1 MWLIPR
7 STSWLFVPV
16 SECSTKGSTPG
27 CATSAPELAL
37 WVTSSGKP
45 QLCPPSWVGW
55 KKRAWSRRLFGP
67 ETLKLSDGGNGMALW
82 IALQRASPAS
92 PGQPPAGATERP
104 TSAGS
109 GPTSLGQFQKS
120 NRHFAGSK
128 TCGDLFL
135 EAGSSSS
142 LLTLPASGS
151 MLNGVLSPQPPLAL
165 PTSATESSSWP
176 TATAQDGDS
185 SGGSE
190 PRNRTLT
197 DAIQVWRSPCATE
210 AKRGVKQH
218 PTPKDGE
225 HSLVT
230 QIENWATP
238 RAEDAECSGMRHE
251 RGVADTLTAQ
261 TNLWATPVAAS
272 GRGGAE
278 DPAKKEARQRANGGG
293 TSDLL
298 IQAQQWPSP
307 NVPNGGR
314 TTNTSNYREDGS
326 KQQAELSAVAVKWP
340 TPSATPD
347 NTQNNSNSHGP
358 TSLGEAIKLWPTP
371 MTADDGDKVTPAS
384 HQGGLTISAR
394 QWPTIANR
402 DYRTPNAKPFSE
414 RGGGVKGEQLPNFI
428 ASRFLPQVLETSSG
442 EKSSLS
448 VRALRRRL
456 NPAFVCWL
464 MGWPLWWTRAEPT
477 SFGAQETALWRLRLD
492 ARLCSL
498 LGGR

>member
-7 STSWLFVPV
+7 STSWLFAPV
-16 SECSTKGSTPG
+16 SECSTKDSTPG
-27 CATSAPELAL
+27 CASSAPELAL

-67 ETLKLSDGGNGMALW
+67 ETLKLSDGGNGMGLW

-92 PGQPPAGATERP
+92 PGQPPASATEKP

-109 GPTSLGQFQKS
+109 GPTSLEQFQKS

-135 EAGSSSS
+135 AEASSSS

-165 PTSATESSSWP
+165 PTSGIESSSWP

-197 DAIQVWRSPCATE
+197 DATLDWR
-210 AKRGVKQH
+210 
-218 PTPKDGE
+218 
-225 HSLVT
+225 T
-230 QIENWATP
+230 QMETWSTP
-238 RAEDAECSGMRHE
+238 RAACNIQNKKHLPPPSQGGRSSKPGLEDQA
-251 RGVADTLTAQ
+251 
-261 TNLWATPVAAS
+261 NLWATPVAAF

-298 IQAQQWPSP
+298 IQAQQWPTPTALVSNDLETP
-307 NVPNGGR
+307 ESWEARRQRMLEKGYNANGMG
-314 TTNTSNYREDGS
+314 TPLTI
-326 KQQAELSAVAVKWP
+326 AAVK
-340 TPSATPD
+340 
-347 NTQNNSNSHGP
+347 
-358 TSLGEAIKLWPTP
+358 WPTP

-384 HQGGLTISAR
+384 HQGGLTIAAR
-394 QWPTIANR
+394 QWPTIASR

-414 RGGGVKGEQLPNFI
+414 RGGGVKGEQLPNFV
-428 ASRFLPQVLETSSG
+428 ASHFSPQVLGMNSGETSSLPAR
-442 EKSSLS
+442 K
-448 VRALRRRL
+448 LRQRL
-456 NPAFVCWL
+456 NPVFVCLL
-464 MGWPLWWTRAEPT
+464 MGWPWFWTRAEPT
-477 SFGAQETALWRLRLD
+477 SFGALETALWRSRLQWH
-492 ARLCSL
+492 LSSL

>member
-1 MWLIPR
+1 MRDSSPA
-7 STSWLFVPV
+7 SGTSEDKVAFY
-16 SECSTKGSTPG
+16 
-27 CATSAPELAL
+27 
-37 WVTSSGKP
+37 VTLSGKP
-45 QLCPPSWVGW
+45 QLRRRSWLGW
-55 KKRAWSRRLFGP
+55 KKRAWSQRLFGAA
-67 ETLKLSDGGNGMALW
+67 TSRTSIIRSWLD
-82 IALQRASPAS
+82 ASTASRPGFLAS
-92 PGQPPAGATERP
+92 PGVPPASATEKP

-109 GPTSLGQFQKS
+109 GPTSLEQFQKS
-120 NRHFAGSK
+120 NRHFAGWK

-135 EAGSSSS
+135 AAGSSSS

-190 PRNRTLT
+190 PRNRTLN
-197 DAIQVWRSPCATE
+197 DATQVWRSPCATE
-210 AKRGVKQH
+210 AERGVKQR
-218 PTPKDGE
+218 PTLKDGE

-238 RAEDAECSGMRHE
+238 
-251 RGVADTLTAQ
+251 
-261 TNLWATPVAAS
+261 VAAF

-326 KQQAELSAVAVKWP
+326 KQQAELSAVAALWP
-340 TPSATPD
+340 TPDA
-347 NTQNNSNSHGP
+347 
-358 TSLGEAIKLWPTP
+358 SLMNDGQTEEARAKRKARELEKKYNGNGGGEPLAYVVRMWPTP

-384 HQGGLTISAR
+384 HQGGLTIAAR
-394 QWPTIANR
+394 QWPTIASR
-402 DYRTPNAKPFSE
+402 DYRSPNAKPFSE
-414 RGGGVKGEQLPNFI
+414 RGGGLKGEQLPNFV
-428 ASRFLPQVLETSSG
+428 ASHFSPRVLGMNSGETSSLPAR
-442 EKSSLS
+442 K
-448 VRALRRRL
+448 LRQRL
-456 NPAFVCWL
+456 NPVFVCLL
-464 MGWPLWWTRAEPT
+464 MGWPWFWTRAEPT
-477 SFGAQETALWRLRLD
+477 SFGALETALWRSRLQWH
-492 ARLCSL
+492 LSSL